1 MARCLAHGRV
11 ARIFLFLLILFVS
24 CSLSAGC
31 SNILGL
37 TPSGHRLTDEAK
49 ALRSAYPDPL
59 PLPREL
65 DKRVAPLFVV
75 EPGDVLLVQ
84 PVNLDSPVRLPGDQ
98 TVLPDGTIQ
107 LGRYGQIVVAGK
119 TIPQIETD
127 VKTQIEAQQKD
138 AGPIT
143 VRLVTRVSKVYYVLG
158 EVNAPGAF
166 PLQGRETVL
175 DALLAAGGLNDK
187 ASRKFITLSR
197 PTPPDGCRVVL
208 PVCYND
214 IVQIG
219 DTSTN
224 YQIAAGDRIYVP
236 TRGKDD
242 CGRKKVCPPCGRPQE
257 PCPAP
262 EGCPAG
268 VPSVVPPSQLFA
280 PFQQNEPR
288 PLGSD
293 LPPLPNGRGSG
304 SPSASAQ

>member
-1 MARCLAHGRV
+1 MTRCLGHGRV
-11 ARIFLFLLILFVS
+11 ARLLAVLIVGFA
-24 CSLSAGC
+24 CCALSSGC
-31 SNILGL
+31 SNLLGL
-37 TPSGHRLTDEAK
+37 TPTGHRLTQETK

-65 DKRVAPLFVV
+65 EKRVAPPYIV

-107 LGRYGQIVVAGK
+107 LGRYGLILVAGK
-119 TIPQIETD
+119 TIPQIETE
-127 VKTQIEAQQKD
+127 VRGQIEAQERN

-175 DALLAAGGLNDK
+175 DALMAAGGLNDK
-187 ASRKFITLSR
+187 ASRKFITLAR
-197 PTPPDGCRVVL
+197 PTHPDGCRVVL
-208 PVCYND
+208 PICYND

-224 YQIAAGDRIYVP
+224 YQIANGDRIYVP
-236 TRGKDD
+236 TRGCDD
-242 CGRKKVCPPCGRPQE
+242 RGRKKVCPPCGRPQV

-268 VPSVVPPSQLFA
+268 EHGGALVPPYSA
-280 PFQQNEPR
+280 PFPPFQSPVPA
-288 PLGSD
+288 PLGNSI
-293 LPPLPNGRGSG
+293 LPPPKEMSNKS
-304 SPSASAQ
+304 

>member
-1 MARCLAHGRV
+1 MSRCLGHGRGACSFAILLPFCV
-11 ARIFLFLLILFVS
+11 A

-31 SNILGL
+31 SNLLGL
-37 TPSGHRLTDEAK
+37 TPTGHRLTPEAK

-65 DKRVAPLFVV
+65 DKRVAPPFIV

-84 PVNLDSPVRLPGDQ
+84 PANLDSPVRLPGDQ

-107 LGRYGQIVVAGK
+107 LGRYGQIVVSGK
-119 TIPQIETD
+119 TIPQIETE
-127 VKTQIEAQQKD
+127 VRAQVEAQQKD

-187 ASRKFITLSR
+187 ASRKSITLAR
-197 PTPPDGCRVVL
+197 PTPPDGCRKVL
-208 PVCYND
+208 PICYND
-214 IVQIG
+214 IVQLG

-224 YQIAAGDRIYVP
+224 YQIANGDRIYVP
-236 TRGKDD
+236 TRGRDD
-242 CGRKKVCPPCGRPQE
+242 CGRKKVCPPCNRPQV

-262 EGCPAG
+262 EGCPSAG
-268 VPSVVPPSQLFA
+268 PITLPSEL
-280 PFQQNEPR
+280 R
-288 PLGSD
+288 P
-293 LPPLPNGRGSG
+293 
-304 SPSASAQ
+304 